1 MKILF
6 LNIYYKDFLK
16 AHYKEN
22 KIAHLEYMEQWDS
35 IQGAMH
41 GDADFYSRGMAKQGW
56 EAHDLITNC
65 KALQRQWAKENDFD
79 GDKQEIWIEQI
90 RRYKPDVVYSQG
102 LWLINDETYPLIK
115 DHCKLIAGQVGSR
128 LETFATDKYDVM
140 FTAIGPYVD
149 RFIEAGTPAHHV
161 PLAFEPRVLERV
173 KPQTRS
179 MPLTYIGGMNAEHG
193 RRRDTIKALSNRFD
207 IELFV
212 NQKWGLDMFE
222 AMSQSYMTVNCNIDV
237 EINHIGNMRIYEATG
252 CGALLLTNDGVNMPG
267 LFEDDEVLKYN
278 TPKEA
283 VELAAYYL
291 EHREEGK
298 LIAERGQKR
307 TLTAHTYEKRM
318 AIVADVL
325 EKML

>member
-6 LNIYYKDFLK
+6 LNVYYKQFLNS
-16 AHYKEN
+16 HYAKNDIKN
-22 KIAHLEYMEQWDS
+22 KDYLEQRES
-35 IQGAMH
+35 IQGTMF
-41 GDADFYSRGMAKQGW
+41 GDSDFYSRGMEKKGW
-56 EAHDLITNC
+56 QAQDLITNC

-79 GDKQEIWIEQI
+79 GDKHEIWIEQI
-90 RRYKPDVVYSQG
+90 RKYQPDVVYVQG
-102 LWLINDETYPLIK
+102 LWLINDVTYPLIK
-115 DHCKLIAGQVGSR
+115 DHCKLIVGQVGSR
-128 LETFATDKYDVM
+128 IETFAADKYDAM
-140 FTAIGPYVD
+140 FTAIAPYVD
-149 RFIEAGTPAHHV
+149 RFIEAGTPAHYV

-173 KPQTRS
+173 RPQARS

-193 RRRDTIKALSNRFD
+193 RRKDVINALTNRFD
-207 IELFV
+207 MDLFI

-237 EINHIGNMRIYEATG
+237 EINHVGNMRIYEATG
-252 CGALLLTNDGVNMPG
+252 CGALLLTNDGINMPE

-283 VELAAYYL
+283 VELAGYYL

-307 TLTAHTYEKRM
+307 TLTDHTYEQRM
-318 AIVADVL
+318 SIVADVL